1 MAQTTGE
8 AIAAVEAL
16 SDLVATARYHAE
28 LAHAAERPGW
38 AQNWDTLAV
47 HLDAVRTTLIQEGD
61 GYLDIAWAF
70 VDSGRLTIAR
80 HISRARRT
88 PAR

>member
-1 MAQTTGE
+1 MRSGTQ
-8 AIAAVEAL
+8 AAALEAL
-16 SDLVATARYHAE
+16 GDLVATARTHADV
-28 LAHAAERPGW
+28 ERLNRRTGW
-38 AQNWDTLAV
+38 AQNWDTLASS
-47 HLDAVRTTLIQEGD
+47 LDAVRTRLVQEGD
-61 GYLDIAWAF
+61 DYLEVAWAF